1 MPLLASL
8 FLLILSII
16 EAGLAVLEWYTPCHG
31 SVTCAVVSWSWRII
45 ERPVFVGCSDA
56 DTKSSAVSVS
66 VLSNVDMCLGGPVV
80 GGLG

>member
-1 MPLLASL
+1 MPLFAGLC
-8 FLLILSII
+8 LLILSII
-16 EAGLAVLEWYTPCHG
+16 DGGLVGLDWYAPCHG
-31 SVTCAVVSWSWRII
+31 SVTCAVVSWSWRMI

-66 VLSNVDMCLGGPVV
+66 VLSNVDKCLGGPVI